1 MNKKYKNQRA
11 YYWNHREQILA
22 KNAEKAKNPEYRKH
36 RTQISLKSYF
46 KRKEEKNARPENQ
59 I

>member
-1 MNKKYKNQRA
+1 MNQKYKNQIM

-22 KNAEKAKNPEYRKH
+22 KNAEKAKDPEYRKH
-36 RTQISLKSYF
+36 RTQISLKSYY
-46 KRKEEKNARPENQ
+46 KRKEEKNDRTEDQ

>member
-1 MNKKYKNQRA
+1 MNEKYKNQRA

-46 KRKEEKNARPENQ
+46 KRKEEKNARPEN
-59 I
+59 